1 MRHLALALIAL
12 TLLLLCIVATA
23 DGDPAPGE
31 SEEEVAICM
40 EAAPD
45 SGATVPTI
53 ERVSWSEIKAAAT
66 TAPVPEADDD

>member
-1 MRHLALALIAL
+1 MRHLALVLIAL

-23 DGDPAPGE
+23 EGNPANPPAPLP
-31 SEEEVAICM
+31 ICE

-53 ERVSWSEIKAAAT
+53 ERVSWSDIKAAAT